1 MSIKTFSSSEI
12 KKLSSNPNIIKVSH
26 KSITYKETFKIN
38 FIHEYLAGSLPRVI
52 FEKYKLDFEIVGLK
66 RIEQCASRW
75 KKQYLA
81 QGLLGL
87 QDSRSKNSGRPSNK
101 PLTEEQELNKLKARI
116 HFLEMENDF
125 LKKLK
130 ALERLKP

>member
-1 MSIKTFSSSEI
+1 MSIKHFNSSEI
-12 KKLSSNPNIIKVSH
+12 KTLSSNPNIIKVSS
-26 KSITYKETFKIN
+26 KSITYSEAFKVTFVN
-38 FIHEYLAGSLPRVI
+38 EYLAGSLPRII
-52 FEKYKLDFEIVGLK
+52 FEKYKLDSEIVGLK

-81 QGLLGL
+81 QGDLGL

-101 PLTEEQELNKLKARI
+101 PLSEEQELNKLKARI

-130 ALERLKP
+130 ALERIKP